1 MLNDIEED
9 KSYLKWSVDMCQYQ
23 LCSVRYNIETGKLC
37 KVLGG
42 TGCFYNNV
50 ASDDFDCRYCD
61 DQIFICVR

>member
-1 MLNDIEED
+1 
-9 KSYLKWSVDMCQYQ
+9 MCQYQ
-23 LCSVRYNIETGKLC
+23 LCSARYNIETGKLC

-42 TGCFYNNV
+42 IGCFYNNV